1 MLLFLLFPPFP
12 FFPPK
17 IPGLTLGPEGAQRWL
32 LLCFSPLFSIFPPKS
47 QDLPWA
53 RRDPQAR
60 QRLGL
65 QKDPGKDGKVEGLGS
80 HGRCGIWDSGFG
92 VLGCGVWGVEWGIW
106 DPWEAVIPNLG
117 TYGGPGQPLKPGEAP
132 VPLQAALA
140 GLACLAF
147 VTAWALG
154 TLQGGHSWSGV
165 GPIPNRDPKPGSQ
178 AGIPGGMCGNHSP
191 ASPERQRGRRDPWD
205 PEHPVGER
213 SGVISGIPRHCRYS
227 QI

>member
-1 MLLFLLFPPFP
+1 M
-12 FFPPK
+12 FFPTFFYFSPK
-17 IPGLTLGPEGAQRWL
+17 IPGLTLGPEGPAGPAAPW
-32 LLCFSPLFSIFPPKS
+32 SPEGPWEGREGGGFGIPWEMW
-47 QDLPWA
+47 DL
-53 RRDPQAR
+53 
-60 QRLGL
+60 
-65 QKDPGKDGKVEGLGS
+65 
-80 HGRCGIWDSGFG
+80 GFG

-106 DPWEAVIPNLG
+106 DPWEAVIPNPG
-117 TYGGPGQPLKPGEAP
+117 TYGGPGQPLEPGEAP

-140 GLACLAF
+140 GLARLAF
-147 VTAWALG
+147 VTARALG